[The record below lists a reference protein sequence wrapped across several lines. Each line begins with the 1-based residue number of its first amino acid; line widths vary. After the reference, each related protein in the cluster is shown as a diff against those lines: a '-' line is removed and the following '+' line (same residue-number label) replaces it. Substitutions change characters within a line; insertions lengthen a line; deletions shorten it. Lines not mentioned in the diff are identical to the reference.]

1 MTNTSVS
8 TNTACD
14 RNVKKWTSK
23 MNRSK
28 VTLKKVNKIGEV
40 RNSFTNVWMG
50 RELRGTMQTEVG

>member
-1 MTNTSVS
+1 
-8 TNTACD
+8 
-14 RNVKKWTSK
+14 

-28 VTLKKVNKIGEV
+28 VTLKKVNKIVEV